1 MLLTILFPI
10 MLFITEPTVIY
21 NFEKLSDAT
30 DWRVIDDGVMGGLS
44 KGTISINDDGHGLFE
59 GKVRLE
65 NNGGFSSVRFEPNDL
80 QITNESMVRIR
91 LKGDG
96 KKYQFRLK
104 SRNSQRYWYV
114 QSFQT
119 SNDWEEI
126 TLRLQDFYP
135 SYRGYR
141 LNKDNFSY
149 DAIREIG
156 VLIGNKVNEDF
167 KLVISSIWVE

>member
-30 DWRVIDDGVMGGLS
+30 DWRIIDDGVMGGLS

-96 KKYQFRLK
+96 KKYQFRIRANYRDYHSYIHNFK
-104 SRNSQRYWYV
+104 
-114 QSFQT
+114 T
-119 SNDWEEI
+119 SGEWETIEI
-126 TLRLQDFYP
+126 SLSDMYA
-135 SYRGYR
+135 SWRGRR
-141 LNKDNFSY
+141 LNMDNFSSGP
-149 DAIREIG
+149 ITEIG
-156 VLIGNKVNEDF
+156 FLIGNKKAEEF
-167 KLVISSIWVE
+167 ELVIDEISVH